1 MWSLRNLFVSSNF
14 KNFFLGSSHGREIR
28 DTRALYE
35 KARRAW
41 RRLPVADEGRRN
53 KFLLDIVFEALERPD
68 RFPGKP
74 LLYAAADLVYDLF
87 SLDGLSEPPEVQ
99 SFENLSFEEGV
110 ALRSQLYRITR
121 FADDW
126 SRLSQIWRDKVAI
139 TFQGILEYLP
149 ASAYGDDDTS
159 NSGVDP
165 LSVLSV
171 PLIDL
176 CEKAPEVVQRTIG
189 TMYDDD
195 IVGAKLFEPLRD
207 RLERNLCSVSD
218 IPYETRHETKR
229 RAVLPPDY
237 DAKSNTDLVDVYLAG
252 TPFASFYKAPVP
264 FSIPFPARFEHT
276 HVIGGTGHGKTQLMQ
291 LLIYRDLLKSQ
302 ADNRS
307 VIVMDSQGDLLRTIT
322 KLAAFS
328 PSADGSLADRLVIVD
343 PTDVEYPLCLNL
355 FDWNRER
362 LKGYG
367 LLEREKLLN
376 SAIELYEYLFGALLG
391 AELTQRQGVIFKYL
405 ARLMMEI
412 PDATIQTLRELMENG
427 EPFRPY
433 MQRLP
438 GSARSFFETRFFDRT
453 FNETKKQILTR
464 LWGVLSSATLE
475 RMFSHPRNKVDLFE
489 AMNEGKIILINTA
502 KDLLKQEGCAIF
514 GRFFIALI
522 VQAAMERS
530 SIAPHERN
538 PAFVYIDEAQ
548 DYFDENI
555 GHLLNQ
561 ARKYLIGMVLAHQNL
576 DQLGVSLRSSI
587 FASTSI
593 KFAGGVSAKDAR
605 LLSDEMRC
613 DDDLLLSTRKRQKQ
627 TEFACYI
634 RNLTPQAVKITMPLG
649 YVESVP
655 MLDRDDYRALVDEN
669 RARYAVRADQF
680 ALPSPLPVERQ
691 PETKPEVRP
700 AAPFLDAL
708 GKAFAFNPPREH
720 GLDSQKSVKAMHD
733 GRAKVFVSLGGNF
746 LLALSDTAYTAEA
759 LSRTNLTVRIGT
771 KLNRSDLVTGR
782 QALILPC
789 LGRTERDITPATS
802 TRPAVE
808 QFTSTENSMG
818 VIQWSRGKFAPAS
831 PHLMGETAIVCRM
844 AHAILGANTTV
855 DWPAW
860 ADNYDLIRDGI
871 ARVIPGCHHYNE
883 RVREPGGFYLPN
895 PPRENI
901 YPTDTGKAK
910 LTINPIPDHPL
921 EPGQLVMTT
930 IRGHDQFNTTQYGLH
945 DRYRGMH
952 HKRQVVMMNR
962 DDIAELGLVPNQ
974 LVDVTSHFNG
984 QTRVACAFTV
994 VEYPLQR
1001 RSAATY
1007 FPEGN
1012 VLVPIG
1018 STEPLSNCP
1027 TYKHTIITVRPAQTA
1042 PGTA

>member
-41 RRLPVADEGRRN
+41 RRLPVADEDRRN

-87 SLDGLSEPPEVQ
+87 SLDGLSEPPEIQ

-110 ALRSQLYRITR
+110 SLRSQLYRITR

-165 LSVLSV
+165 ISVLSV

-176 CEKAPEVVQRTIG
+176 CENPPEVVQRTIG

-237 DAKSNTDLVDVYLAG
+237 DAKSNTDLVDAYLAG

-307 VIVMDSQGDLLRTIT
+307 VIVLDSQGDLLRTIT

-367 LLEREKLLN
+367 VLEREKLLN

-464 LWGVLSSATLE
+464 LWGVLSNATLE

-561 ARKYLIGMVLAHQNL
+561 ARKYRIGMVLAHQNL

-613 DDDLLLSTRKRQKQ
+613 DDDLLLSTRKRQKH

-655 MLDRDDYRALVDEN
+655 MLGRDDYRALVDEN

-691 PETKPEVRP
+691 PETKREVRP
-700 AAPFLDAL
+700 AHWPVQSTAPPQPEPVSPVIIPPAPPKATALPPPVEAARTAAVPVPVLPKKKPPAEPPAMGRGGRQHKYLQNLIKKAAEEKGYRAIIEEPILDGAGRVDVSL
-708 GKAFAFNPPREH
+708 SKGKRRIACEITVTTGADHELQNVEKCIVARFSEIILVVPDER
-720 GLDSQKSVKAMHD
+720 QRKAMRTYILD
-733 GRAKVFVSLGGNF
+733 NLAEGDVGRIRFLLPEEVLAYLDELDDAEPATEETVRGYKVRVTRAKI
-746 LLALSDTAYTAEA
+746 DPDEA
-759 LSRTNLTVRIGT
+759 
-771 KLNRSDLVTGR
+771 
-782 QALILPC
+782 QA
-789 LGRTERDITPATS
+789 R
-802 TRPAVE
+802 
-808 QFTSTENSMG
+808 
-818 VIQWSRGKFAPAS
+818 
-831 PHLMGETAIVCRM
+831 
-844 AHAILGANTTV
+844 
-855 DWPAW
+855 
-860 ADNYDLIRDGI
+860 
-871 ARVIPGCHHYNE
+871 
-883 RVREPGGFYLPN
+883 
-895 PPRENI
+895 
-901 YPTDTGKAK
+901 
-910 LTINPIPDHPL
+910 
-921 EPGQLVMTT
+921 
-930 IRGHDQFNTTQYGLH
+930 
-945 DRYRGMH
+945 
-952 HKRQVVMMNR
+952 R
-962 DDIAELGLVPNQ
+962 DDIAQVI
-974 LVDVTSHFNG
+974 
-984 QTRVACAFTV
+984 A
-994 VEYPLQR
+994 
-1001 RSAATY
+1001 RSLKRTK
-1007 FPEGN
+1007 ED
-1012 VLVPIG
+1012 
-1018 STEPLSNCP
+1018 E
-1027 TYKHTIITVRPAQTA
+1027 
-1042 PGTA
+1042 